1 MADNT
6 RLTST
11 VVKPYSGLQRLFDLM
26 PNPDEI
32 LEMEGVGVYDKIR
45 TDAHVFSCLQQ
56 RKGWLLAKSW
66 DIQPASN
73 SSQDERVAQF
83 MREVIN
89 DRLSNF
95 QQSVEDMLSA
105 LDYGFSV
112 SEAIWSQENGAWM
125 LDYLEPREWSRFGFK
140 PDGTLML
147 IDPAWEWKRLKQEY
161 KFVLHRNEP
170 RPENPYG
177 NSVLTRCYWP
187 WRFKRAGFEF
197 WLTVLEKFGIPS
209 LAALFDGGGT
219 EEQTKEMADF
229 ISNELLKISTGSA
242 GAFANVKDVKQLE
255 AKGRAEEFR
264 DLITV
269 CNQEISKAIL
279 TVTLT
284 SEVGDRGA
292 YSLGEIH
299 KQAQDQ
305 LIKKDSNALAA
316 TVNST
321 VIKWLV
327 RLNFGE
333 SVALPKFRFD
343 LFSPASWDQVRE
355 AMDRGFPVSKRATYD
370 TYNIPEPN
378 DEDDAFISPKVGSG
392 GIGMEDDSFFLRTK
406 GRSPLRISSGQTS
419 KK

>member
-1 MADNT
+1 M
-6 RLTST
+6 
-11 VVKPYSGLQRLFDLM
+11 QQLFDLM
-26 PNPDEI
+26 PNPDEV
-32 LEMEGVGVYDKIR
+32 LELEGYGVYEKMRADP
-45 TDAHVFSCLQQ
+45 HVFSCLQQ
-56 RKGWLLAKSW
+56 RKGWLLAKTW
-66 DIQPASN
+66 DVLPAGN
-73 SSQDERVAQF
+73 TDADKRVSDF
-83 MREVIN
+83 VSGVVN
-89 DRLSNF
+89 DRLNF
-95 QQSVEDMLSA
+95 RQFLEDMLSA

-112 SEAIWSQENGAWM
+112 SEAVWGQKAGSWLI
-125 LDYLEPREWSRFGFK
+125 DKLEPRQWSRFAFK

-147 IDPAWEWKRLKQEY
+147 VEPAWERKRLVQPY

-209 LAALFDGGGT
+209 LAALFDGPQN
-219 EEQTKEMADF
+219 EDQARQMADF
-229 ISNELLKISTGSA
+229 ISEQLTEMANGAT
-242 GAFANVKDVKQLE
+242 GAFSNVKELKAVE

-305 LIKKDSNALAA
+305 LVKKDSNSLAA
-316 TVNST
+316 TVNET
-321 VIKWLV
+321 VVKWLV

-333 SVALPKFRFD
+333 NVQPPRFRFD
-343 LFSPASWDQVRE
+343 LFSPASWEQVRD
-355 AMDRGFPVSKRATYD
+355 AMDRGFPVSRRATYD
-370 TYNIPEPN
+370 TYNIPEPA
-378 DEDDAFISPKVGSG
+378 DEKDVFVSPKAAA
-392 GIGMEDDSFFLRTK
+392 GIGMNDDSFFLRK
-406 GRSPLRISSGQTS
+406 NRSRLRISNDPTS